1 MEVHCCFSLHFPSN
15 RCIFSCAL
23 SIFISSWVKCLF
35 KSFTNFSIEL
45 FGQFL
50 LSIDYLHWHW
60 LQVLLWD
67 SYFAKKTF
75 TALWLKSVFNR
86 TEVFILNGALS
97 FFNWIVF
104 VSFSKMSWLYYK
116 ASSSGGFH
124 FVLLIYMCCLGYFG
138 FIVSLEIKYCESFNF
153 ALLPQHCVDWS
164 RTFCLPT

>member
-1 MEVHCCFSLHFPSN
+1 MEVHCYFSLHFPSN

-35 KSFTNFSIEL
+35 KSFANFSIEL

-50 LSIDYLHWHW
+50 LSIELFTLTASPFMRFIFCKKFFTVLWH
-60 LQVLLWD
+60 
-67 SYFAKKTF
+67 
-75 TALWLKSVFNR
+75 KSVFNR
-86 TEVFILNGALS
+86 TEVFILNGAHS

-116 ASSSGGFH
+116 ASRSGGFY

>member
-1 MEVHCCFSLHFPSN
+1 MYLFMCSFHFHIFLGEVSFQ
-15 RCIFSCAL
+15 IFCQ
-23 SIFISSWVKCLF
+23 FFDWVVWPVFVEYWIIYIDC
-35 KSFTNFSIEL
+35 KSFYEIH
-45 FGQFL
+45 
-50 LSIDYLHWHW
+50 I
-60 LQVLLWD
+60 LQ
-67 SYFAKKTF
+67 KKTF

-86 TEVFILNGALS
+86 TEVFILNGAHS

-116 ASSSGGFH
+116 ASSSGGFY

-153 ALLPQHCVDWS
+153 ALLPQHCIDWS